1 MTVCGCIAK
10 IRRLMVSEQLQTISP
25 LLLAKNKEHV
35 EGSICLDSLSRLKD
49 ILSDTTGQAQYSF
62 SFEIDVNDICVIK
75 TRIVANVI
83 LKCQRC
89 LKPISI
95 NIEKNSIL
103 GIFSNSDE
111 LEALADNYEPL
122 QLDEEVVSLDM
133 LIEDELLLAIPIAPL
148 HNDDECENSLYLAN
162 KNIKESPFSVLEKLK
177 ID

>member
-1 MTVCGCIAK
+1 
-10 IRRLMVSEQLQTISP
+10 MVSEQLQTISP

-95 NIEKNSIL
+95 NII
-103 GIFSNSDE
+103 
-111 LEALADNYEPL
+111 
-122 QLDEEVVSLDM
+122 
-133 LIEDELLLAIPIAPL
+133 
-148 HNDDECENSLYLAN
+148 
-162 KNIKESPFSVLEKLK
+162 
-177 ID
+177 